1 MKNEY
6 CLKPLES
13 PIEPI
18 PKWHSMEEVSVKL
31 NEVIAKL
38 NYVCGYIV
46 GLEERL
52 RDSVVN
58 GSVVMRL
65 AEDDEGKEPNENH

>member
-1 MKNEY
+1 MAI
-6 CLKPLES
+6 LKTLS
-13 PIEPI
+13 TPIEPI

-31 NEVIAKL
+31 NEVIARM

-52 RDSVVN
+52 RESVVN

-65 AEDDEGKEPNENH
+65 VDDGESPKEPTEPKAL

>member
-1 MKNEY
+1 MAN
-6 CLKPLES
+6 LKTLS
-13 PIEPI
+13 TPIEPI

-38 NYVCGYIV
+38 NYVCGYIA
-46 GLEERL
+46 GFEERL
-52 RDSVVN
+52 RESVVN